1 MNVDLYVEKK
11 IKLDTIVRKGIV
23 SHILIIGNRFVQ
35 LIFFAISLNVNLIY
49 YTPSSFLVKKNK
61 SLCCF

>member
-23 SHILIIGNRFVQ
+23 SHILIIGNRFV
-35 LIFFAISLNVNLIY
+35 
-49 YTPSSFLVKKNK
+49 
-61 SLCCF
+61 